1 LRRFSIRNHRKLLT
15 CDGKVAFVGGFNLGP
30 EWIGD
35 GVERGWRDLGL
46 VLEGPMLGELE
57 ASFDALYD
65 LAEFRHRRF
74 ARWRRAVGRRTC
86 CTHGAELLLNG
97 PGRGHNVIGQSLRQD
112 FERPLDITIIAAYF
126 LPPRRLR
133 RALARAVRRG
143 GRVRLILAGQSDVPW
158 MQLATRSL
166 YRRLLK
172 AGIEIHEYQP
182 QVLHTK
188 FIRVGEVV
196 YVGSANLDNRSLHIN
211 YDFLLRLPDAALA
224 ASAGPLIDDH
234 FAHAR
239 KIHFEEWAHGRP
251 FWTRLKQRLALWVFS
266 TLDPYIM
273 RLQLQRL
280 G

>member
-1 LRRFSIRNHRKLLT
+1 
-15 CDGKVAFVGGFNLGP
+15 
-30 EWIGD
+30 
-35 GVERGWRDLGL
+35 
-46 VLEGPMLGELE
+46 
-57 ASFDALYD
+57 
-65 LAEFRHRRF
+65 
-74 ARWRRAVGRRTC
+74 
-86 CTHGAELLLNG
+86 
-97 PGRGHNVIGQSLRQD
+97 
-112 FERPLDITIIAAYF
+112 
-126 LPPRRLR
+126 
-133 RALARAVRRG
+133 
-143 GRVRLILAGQSDVPW
+143 